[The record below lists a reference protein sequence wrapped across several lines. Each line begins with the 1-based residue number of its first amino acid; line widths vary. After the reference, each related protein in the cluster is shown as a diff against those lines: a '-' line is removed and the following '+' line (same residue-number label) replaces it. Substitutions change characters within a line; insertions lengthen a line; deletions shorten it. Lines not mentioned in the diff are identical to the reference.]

1 MGTGKRL
8 RRITSPTPSPVPES
22 GLRMFPLSR
31 KRVCWLGLGML
42 AAGGSV
48 AQSSGFTPT
57 LSASSSFS
65 EVKGRSTAQQDSQ
78 FITQI
83 SPGFRWAG
91 RAGRLQG
98 TIDYTLNA
106 KFYSKQDEADTRQNA
121 LAATLRG
128 ELVEDWFFVDGRAS
142 IAQEAVTPFGRPVT
156 SSPAANDNATE
167 VRQFSLSPYIR
178 GRVFGTATYEAR
190 WTAARVRGAR
200 KEASNSDTDTASISL
215 NNAAASKLGW
225 GLAAT
230 RQRVDFGSGANSAND
245 RINAQVSWA
254 VDVDLRLGLTGG
266 RESTDIVGG
275 TSRSYDNWGWTLRW
289 TPSPRTDLSVLSE
302 RRYFGNSH
310 SLSLTHRMRR
320 SSLIYNDTRGSSS
333 GSGAFG
339 IGRPVSLYSVYFDLF
354 ASQEPD
360 PVLRDQLV
368 RSFLSSIGQD
378 PSALVS
384 GGFLTSAVSL
394 QRRQNLGLA
403 IQGVRTNISL
413 QAFRGY
419 TRSLQTS
426 GGAQQAQP
434 VQQSG
439 FLTSISYRL
448 TPTSALS
455 LSGSRQRTVSDGTQ
469 PESDNQ
475 SANLSWSSVLGPH
488 VSTSIALRHTDFNGL
503 SNSYRETA
511 ATASLN
517 VRF

>member
-1 MGTGKRL
+1 MC
-8 RRITSPTPSPVPES
+8 P
-22 GLRMFPLSR
+22 FSR
-31 KRVCWLGLGML
+31 KRVCCVGLGLI

-48 AQSSGFTPT
+48 AQGSSFTPT
-57 LSASSSFS
+57 LTASTSYS
-65 EVKGRSTAQQDSQ
+65 EAKGRATAQQDSQ

-83 SPGFRWAG
+83 SPGFRWAR

-98 TIDYTLNA
+98 SIDYTLNA
-106 KFYSKQDEADTRQNA
+106 RFYSKQDEADARQNA
-121 LAATLRG
+121 LAASLRG
-128 ELVEDWFFVDGRAS
+128 ELIEDWFFVDGRAS

-156 SSPAANDNATE
+156 ASPAANDNATE

-178 GRVFGTATYEAR
+178 GRVFGTAVYEAR
-190 WTAARVRGAR
+190 WTAARTRGAR
-200 KEASNSDTDTASISL
+200 TTGSISDTDTASISL
-215 NNAAASKLGW
+215 NSAAVSKFGW

-230 RQRVDFGSGANSAND
+230 HQRVDFGSGANSAND
-245 RINAQVSWA
+245 RINAQVTWA
-254 VDVDLRLGLTGG
+254 VDVELRLGLTGG

-275 TSRSYDNWGWTLRW
+275 TSQSYNNWGWTLRW

-310 SLSLTHRMRR
+310 SLSFSHRMRR
-320 SSLIYNDTRGSSS
+320 SSLIYNDTRGSTS

-339 IGRPVSLYSVYFDLF
+339 TGQPVSLYSVYFDLF
-354 ASQEPD
+354 AAQEPD

-384 GGFLTSAVSL
+384 GGFLTSAVTL
-394 QRRQNLGLA
+394 QRRQNLALA

-413 QAFRGY
+413 QAFRGD
-419 TRSLQTS
+419 TRQLQTS

-439 FLTSISYRL
+439 FQASISYRL

-455 LSGSRQRTVSDGTQ
+455 LSGSRQRTASNGTQ
-469 PESDNQ
+469 PESDSQ
-475 SANLSWSSVLGPH
+475 SASLSWSSTLGRH
-488 VSTSIALRHTDFNGL
+488 VSTSLALRYTDFDGL
-503 SNSYRETA
+503 SNPYREAA
-511 ATASLN
+511 ATASLI